1 MSRHSTLQKR
11 LLALLALLTAIFA
24 CTALLNAQTPVTT
37 TQSPNTPASHEQAIS
52 ALRTNLPDEV
62 PASPTATGTTVT
74 TPTPANAIAAGDPA
88 FLARANDSLLL
99 ARKRIDKFFE
109 QTANVVC
116 NEDVAQ
122 TMVGK
127 NGKPMYREESVFEYQ
142 LQSSPRSGSLKLVES
157 REARKEAFRDPTK
170 TLLITNGFASML
182 LVLHQNFEPSY
193 TFQPVGEELIDGRAL
208 VKIHF
213 KPVPGASSPAA
224 IQLRSRN
231 YPLPLTGD
239 VWIERETGSVVKL
252 LTALESS
259 MDDLGLHEL
268 RSEIHYSI
276 VQFHD
281 PEEAYWMPA
290 SAVIDVETA
299 KQHWRNVHRFTSY
312 KRFRATI
319 QVEFGDTKP

>member
-1 MSRHSTLQKR
+1 M
-11 LLALLALLTAIFA
+11 A
-24 CTALLNAQTPVTT
+24 TT
-37 TQSPNTPASHEQAIS
+37 FPSDAPA
-52 ALRTNLPDEV
+52 P
-62 PASPTATGTTVT
+62 PAAS
-74 TPTPANAIAAGDPA
+74 GDPA
-88 FLARANDSLLL
+88 FIARANDTLLRS
-99 ARKRIDKFFE
+99 RKLIDKFFE

-122 TMVGK
+122 TVVGK
-127 NGKPMYREESVFEYQ
+127 NGKPAYREESVFEYQ
-142 LQSSPRSGSLKLVES
+142 LQSNSRSGSLKLVES
-157 REARKEAFRDPTK
+157 RETRKEAFRDASK

-193 TFQPVGEELIDGRAL
+193 TFQPVGEEFIDGRDL

-213 KPVPGASSPAA
+213 LPVAGASSPAA
-224 IQLRSRN
+224 IQLRGRN

-252 LTALESS
+252 ISTLETNL
-259 MDDLGLHEL
+259 DDLGLHEL
-268 RSEIHYSI
+268 RSEIHYAI

-290 SAVIDVETA
+290 SAVIDVATP

-319 QVEFGDTKP
+319 QVDFGDTKP

>member
-1 MSRHSTLQKR
+1 M
-11 LLALLALLTAIFA
+11 LLTVIALLTAILA
-24 CTALLNAQTPVTT
+24 CTALLCAQTP
-37 TQSPNTPASHEQAIS
+37 
-52 ALRTNLPDEV
+52 
-62 PASPTATGTTVT
+62 ASPSAPGQSAPTAPSVQMATAL
-74 TPTPANAIAAGDPA
+74 PSDSSAPPAASADPA
-88 FLARANDSLLL
+88 FLARANDSLLR
-99 ARKRIDKFFE
+99 ARKNIDKFFD

-116 NEDVAQ
+116 NEDVQQ
-122 TMVGK
+122 TVIGK
-127 NGKPMYREESVFEYQ
+127 NGKPVYREESAFEYQ
-142 LQSSPRSGSLKLVES
+142 LQSKTRGGSLKLVES
-157 REARKEAFRDPTK
+157 RETRKEAFRDASK

-182 LVLHQNFEPSY
+182 LVLHQDFEPSY
-193 TFQPVGEELIDGRAL
+193 IFQPVGEEIIDGRTL

-213 KPVPGASSPAA
+213 KPVPGATSPAA

-231 YPLPLTGD
+231 YPLPLAGD

-252 LTALESS
+252 ITSLESNL
-259 MDDLGLHEL
+259 DDLGLHEL
-268 RSEIHYSI
+268 RSEIHYAI

-290 SAVIDVETA
+290 SAVIDVATP

>member
-1 MSRHSTLQKR
+1 MARPKIV
-11 LLALLALLTAIFA
+11 LARLALLTAIFA
-24 CTALLNAQTPVTT
+24 STALVNGQEPG
-37 TQSPNTPASHEQAIS
+37 SPAPESAKPHEQTIS
-52 ALRTNLPDEV
+52 AMRTDIPEDA
-62 PASPTATGTTVT
+62 PSA
-74 TPTPANAIAAGDPA
+74 PTPAASAASGDPA
-88 FLARANDSLLL
+88 FLIRANDSLLL

-116 NEDVAQ
+116 SEDVAQ
-122 TMVGK
+122 TVIGK
-127 NGKPMYREESVFEYQ
+127 NGKPVYREESVFEYQ
-142 LQSSPRSGSLKLVES
+142 LQAKTRGGSLKLVES
-157 REARKEAFRDPTK
+157 REAHKEAFRDASK

-182 LVLHQNFEPSY
+182 LVLHQDFEPSY
-193 TFQPVGEELIDGRAL
+193 TFQPVGEEVIDGRTL

-213 KPVPGASSPAA
+213 QPIPGATSPAA

-231 YPLPLTGD
+231 YPLPLAGD

-252 LTALESS
+252 VTSLESS
-259 MDDLGLHEL
+259 MDDLGLHAL
-268 RSEIHYSI
+268 RSEIHYAI

-290 SAVIDVETA
+290 SAVIDVETP

-319 QVEFGDTKP
+319 QVEFGNNQP